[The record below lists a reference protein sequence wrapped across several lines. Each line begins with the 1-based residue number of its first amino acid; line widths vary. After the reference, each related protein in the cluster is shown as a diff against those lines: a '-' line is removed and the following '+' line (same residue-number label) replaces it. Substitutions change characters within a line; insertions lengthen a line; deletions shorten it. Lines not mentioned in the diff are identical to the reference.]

1 MEFMIKFW
9 ITCLIYLVFIFYP
22 AKKRV
27 LDGFIENKKDLK
39 RYIIVDFFVYVIV
52 FTILTILIRGTIGGS
67 ESIVESTSRNFLA
80 LIVGYGL
87 TYFSLKSYY
96 KE

>member
-39 RYIIVDFFVYVIV
+39 RYIVVDFFVYVIV
-52 FTILTILIRGTIGGS
+52 FTLLTILVRGTIGGS
-67 ESIVESTSRNFLA
+67 ESIIESTSRKLPCVDRRVWIDILQFKIL
-80 LIVGYGL
+80 
-87 TYFSLKSYY
+87 Y

>member
-27 LDGFIENKKDLK
+27 LNGFIENKKGKLT
-39 RYIIVDFFVYVIV
+39 VYAN
-52 FTILTILIRGTIGGS
+52 
-67 ESIVESTSRNFLA
+67 VEKL
-80 LIVGYGL
+80 
-87 TYFSLKSYY
+87 
-96 KE
+96 

>member
-39 RYIIVDFFVYVIV
+39 KYIVVDFFVYVIV
-52 FTILTILIRGTIGGS
+52 FYDPN
-67 ESIVESTSRNFLA
+67 NFNPWN
-80 LIVGYGL
+80 YRWQRE
-87 TYFSLKSYY
+87 YC
-96 KE
+96 